1 MTVAAFPAVFDEPDL
16 WSGLFF
22 CARDKKSSLA

>member
-1 MTVAAFPAVFDEPDL
+1 MAVAAFPVVFDEPDL

-22 CARDKKSSLA
+22 CARDKKSLLA